1 MDLEPVGAAAV
12 PRASLGHA
20 YADALLEAAGFA
32 GGTVLLVDDA
42 SPAVLTRSY

>member
-12 PRASLGHA
+12 SRASLGHA

-42 SPAVLTRSY
+42 SSAVLTRSY